1 MDEDELGADKV
12 RMASQEVD
20 MEITFEKRF
29 GWYLVLNRVGN
40 DDITRHEEITRKT
53 IIEVLNQLSYMVEKD
68 REQVKQQ
75 KRAQGQ
81 LGS

>member
-12 RMASQEVD
+12 RMASQEDD